1 MRQVTLHIPNKKY
14 DLFIEIA
21 RSITF
26 IKNIE
31 EKEEM
36 KDLSKGQNVAGI
48 KQAVTDETI
57 YLLDIYDK
65 SEEENITDKDLL

>member
-1 MRQVTLHIPNKKY
+1 MHIPNKKY